1 MRRLMLSSLPA
12 VAAAALLIPALV
24 STLAPT
30 AVDAATLERIEAS
43 GTVRLGFR
51 EDARPYSF
59 KDSAGKPAGYIVD
72 LCRDVVERLKPGAR
86 KLKTEFVRIAP
97 NERFEAVREGR
108 IDILCDP
115 ASVTMERRAIADFSI
130 PTFLDGTSVLYRADR
145 PVHTFEDL
153 AGRRI
158 AVLGGTTTADN
169 LRLGMRQ
176 VSVNAQVT
184 EVADHREGLRLLTTD
199 KIDAYFGDRAIL
211 AALLY
216 QGPMPGIEL
225 SRRYF
230 SYETY
235 ALALPR
241 GDDAFRLAVD
251 RALAELYRSGR
262 VRHLLTKTFGER
274 RDDML
279 DALIVINSFPER

>member
-1 MRRLMLSSLPA
+1 MRRLMLGSLLAVATAAFLIPA
-12 VAAAALLIPALV
+12 VA
-24 STLAPT
+24 S
-30 AVDAATLERIEAS
+30 AATLERIEAS

-59 KDSAGKPAGYIVD
+59 KDSAGKPAGYIVE
-72 LCRDVVERLKPGAR
+72 LCREVVDRLKPGQR
-86 KLKTEFVRIAP
+86 NLKAEFVRLAP
-97 NERFEAVREGR
+97 SERFEAVREGR
-108 IDILCDP
+108 VDILCDP
-115 ASVTMERRAIADFSI
+115 ASVTMERRAMVDFSI

-145 PVHTFEDL
+145 PVHAFEDL
-153 AGRRI
+153 AGKRV

-169 LRLGMRQ
+169 LRIGMRQ
-176 VSVNAQVT
+176 VNITAPVT
-184 EVADHREGLRLLTTD
+184 EVADHRDGLRLLTAD

-262 VRHLLTKTFGER
+262 VRHLLTRTFGER

>member
-1 MRRLMLSSLPA
+1 MRRLMLGSLLAVATAAFLIPA
-12 VAAAALLIPALV
+12 VA
-24 STLAPT
+24 S
-30 AVDAATLERIEAS
+30 AATLERIEAS

-59 KDSAGKPAGYIVD
+59 KDSAGKPAGYIVE
-72 LCRDVVERLKPGAR
+72 LCREVVDRLKPGQR
-86 KLKTEFVRIAP
+86 NLKAEFVRLAP
-97 NERFEAVREGR
+97 SERFEAVREGR
-108 IDILCDP
+108 VDILCDP
-115 ASVTMERRAIADFSI
+115 ASVTMERRAMVDFSI

-145 PVHTFEDL
+145 PVHAFEDL
-153 AGRRI
+153 AGKRV

-169 LRLGMRQ
+169 LRIGMRQ
-176 VSVNAQVT
+176 VNITAPVT
-184 EVADHREGLRLLTTD
+184 EVADHRDGLRLLTAD

-251 RALAELYRSGR
+251 RALAELY
-262 VRHLLTKTFGER
+262 
-274 RDDML
+274 
-279 DALIVINSFPER
+279 

>member
-1 MRRLMLSSLPA
+1 MRRLMLGSLLA
-12 VAAAALLIPALV
+12 VTTAAFLIPA
-24 STLAPT
+24 A
-30 AVDAATLERIEAS
+30 AGAATLERIEAS

-59 KDSAGKPAGYIVD
+59 KDSAGKPAGYIVE
-72 LCRDVVERLKPGAR
+72 LCREVVARLTPGQR
-86 KLKTEFVRIAP
+86 KLKAEFVRLAP
-97 NERFEAVREGR
+97 SERFEAVREAR
-108 IDILCDP
+108 VDILCDP
-115 ASVTMERRAIADFSI
+115 ASVTMDRRAMVDFSI

-145 PVHTFEDL
+145 PVHAFEDL
-153 AGRRI
+153 AGKRV

-169 LRLGMRQ
+169 LRIGMRQ
-176 VSVNAQVT
+176 VNIAAPVT
-184 EVADHREGLRLLTTD
+184 EVADHRDGLRLLTAD

>member
-1 MRRLMLSSLPA
+1 MRRLMLGSLLA
-12 VAAAALLIPALV
+12 VATAAFLIPA
-24 STLAPT
+24 A
-30 AVDAATLERIEAS
+30 AGAATLERIEAS

-59 KDSAGKPAGYIVD
+59 KDSAGKPAGYIVE
-72 LCRDVVERLKPGAR
+72 LCREVVARLTPGQR
-86 KLKTEFVRIAP
+86 KLKAEFVRLAP
-97 NERFEAVREGR
+97 SERFEAVREAR
-108 IDILCDP
+108 VDILCDP
-115 ASVTMERRAIADFSI
+115 ASVTMDRRAMVDFSI

-145 PVHTFEDL
+145 PIHAFEDL
-153 AGRRI
+153 AGKRV

-169 LRLGMRQ
+169 LRIGMRQ
-176 VSVNAQVT
+176 VNIAAPVT
-184 EVADHREGLRLLTTD
+184 EVTDHRDGLRLLTAD